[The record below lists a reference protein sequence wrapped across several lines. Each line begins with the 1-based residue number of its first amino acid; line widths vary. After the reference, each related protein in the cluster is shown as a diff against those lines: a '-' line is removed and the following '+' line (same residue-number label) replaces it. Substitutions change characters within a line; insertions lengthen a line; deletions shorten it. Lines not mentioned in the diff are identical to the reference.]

1 MTKNMKMQNE
11 GSQKSGDDLIEEDLR
26 QSDDDGRVEC
36 GLEDDTT
43 IVCKCCQKTYLN
55 KNKFNMHRINMA
67 KIGK

>member
-1 MTKNMKMQNE
+1 MTKTIKMQNE

-26 QSDDDGRVEC
+26 QSDEDGSEEC

-55 KNKFNMHRINMA
+55 KYNFYMHRYNMT
-67 KIGK
+67 KIVK